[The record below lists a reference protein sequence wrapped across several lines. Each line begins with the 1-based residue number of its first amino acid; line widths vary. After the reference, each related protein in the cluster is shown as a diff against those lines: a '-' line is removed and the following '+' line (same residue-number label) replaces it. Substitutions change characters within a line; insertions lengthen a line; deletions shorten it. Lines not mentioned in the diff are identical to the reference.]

1 MSAGRSIDFRY
12 APPDRW
18 TCIGRPDD
26 PYKTLVDQDGRLL
39 YRYARA
45 GARFG
50 VFRFERVVSFA
61 LQTDA
66 KPESVTQRTEDAAT
80 PIVVTEIRYPHAT
93 LTLRAAG
100 HAHDGLRTDIVQW
113 HVAAHAEPVTTA
125 LWLQVQDGAARCAPA
140 GLASSPF
147 IYAHPGDDV
156 PRWTGLQDLF
166 TTHVDPSPDTVAR
179 ELVLIS
185 PTHPLQVAS
194 AYDHGPASGLSTDL
208 FVIAPGA
215 PVAGV
220 ICLPQGHRDVA
231 AMDAPWAD
239 AALAQ
244 ERRFWQGLPLVETI
258 AIPNADI
265 MAMLTA
271 CARNILQAREVKDG
285 LPEFQVGPTVYRGLW
300 IIDGY
305 FFLEAARFLSWDDDA
320 VRGIDALLRR
330 VRPNGAIEER
340 SLDTKDTGLALATLV
355 RQCELSGDRARLTA
369 LWPVMRRAVEY
380 IRSLRAAA
388 LDVDLAAPEYG
399 LLPAAFGN
407 GGLGGV
413 RAEYTTALWLLVG
426 LKAVA
431 RAAGY
436 LALDAEQQ
444 AVQTEFDGLMQAL
457 REHAARDMRT
467 LPDGTP
473 YLPML
478 KPGSGEHHWN
488 HEFPG
493 TPPPWQR
500 VNPGT
505 ATWALA
511 HAVYPGELFAAD
523 DPLVQNFCALLDQLD
538 DDEGVPTATGWLPYQ
553 ALWTYAASFYAHVWL
568 YAGRPDKA
576 VDYLYALANH
586 AAPTRVWREEQSL
599 AAAHLGQKVGD
610 MPHNWAAAEFIRLV
624 RNLIVWE
631 EDGHIHLLRGLP
643 ESWLARGATLRL
655 HTPTCAG
662 AIDLDLTVDDAGAAH
677 LQVRHTP
684 GGLAPLAA
692 LHVHAPAWSA
702 ITLRTVEFDGQL
714 HAVPPSGRVDI
725 LT

>member
-1 MSAGRSIDFRY
+1 MTESHTIDFRY

-26 PYKTLVDQDGRLL
+26 PHKTLVDQDGRLL
-39 YRYARA
+39 YDYNRD

-50 VFRFERVVSFA
+50 VFRFGRVVSFA

-66 KPESVTQRTEDAAT
+66 KPVAITQRTEDAAT
-80 PIVVTEIRYPHAT
+80 PIVVTTIRYPHAT

-100 HAHDGLRTDIVQW
+100 HAHAGLRTDIVHWQIE
-113 HVAAHAEPVTTA
+113 AHGESITTA
-125 LWLQVQDGAARCAPA
+125 LWLQVQDGHARVAPA
-140 GLASSPF
+140 GLAAGRF
-147 IYAHPGDDV
+147 VYAYPAGDV

-166 TTHVDPSPDTVAR
+166 TNHVEPPLADVAH
-179 ELVLIS
+179 ELVLVS

-208 FVIAPGA
+208 FEVTPGA

-220 ICLPQGHRDVA
+220 VCVPLGHREVA
-231 AMDAPWAD
+231 GMDAAWVD
-239 AALAQ
+239 AALAA
-244 ERRFWQGLPLVETI
+244 ERRFWHGLPLVETI
-258 AIPNADI
+258 AIPNQPI
-265 MAMLTA
+265 MDMLTA
-271 CARNILQAREVKDG
+271 CARNILQAREVKAG
-285 LPEFQVGPTVYRGLW
+285 LPEFQVGPTIYRGLW

-305 FFLEAARFLSWDDDA
+305 FFLEAARFLGWDDDA
-320 VRGIDALLRR
+320 ARGIDVLLRR
-330 VRPNGAIEER
+330 VRSNGAIEER

-355 RQCELSGDRARLTA
+355 RQCELSGDRAQLAA
-369 LWPVMRRAVEY
+369 LWPTMQRAVDY

-388 LDVDLAAPEYG
+388 LTVAPDAPEYG

-431 RAAGY
+431 RAADY
-436 LALDAEQQ
+436 LALEDEQREVQ
-444 AVQTEFDGLMQAL
+444 AEFDGLLAAL
-457 REHAARDMRT
+457 REHAARDMAT

-488 HEFPG
+488 HEFAG

-511 HAVYPGELFAAD
+511 QAVYPGELFPPD
-523 DPLVQNFCALLDQLD
+523 DPLVANFCALLDTLD
-538 DDEGVPTATGWLPYQ
+538 DAQGIPAATGWLPYQ
-553 ALWTYAASFYAHVWL
+553 ASWTYAASFYAHVWL
-568 YAGRPDKA
+568 YADRPDKA
-576 VDYLYALANH
+576 VDYLYAFANH

-599 AAAHLGQKVGD
+599 AGARLGQKVGD
-610 MPHNWAAAEFIRLV
+610 MPHNWASAEFIRLV
-624 RNLIVWE
+624 RNLIVFE
-631 EDGHIHLLRGLP
+631 HNDGIDLLCGLP
-643 ESWLARGATLRL
+643 ETWLARGKSLHLR
-655 HTPTCAG
+655 TPTG
-662 AIDLDLTVDDAGAAH
+662 SGLIMLDLAVDDNGDAH
-677 LQVRHTP
+677 LTVTHTP
-684 GGLAPLAA
+684 GGLRQLPRLCV
-692 LHVHAPAWSA
+692 HVPAWPSM
-702 ITLRTVEFDGQL
+702 TLRSVTFGPR
-714 HAVPPSGRVDI
+714 HFPVPAAGSMDLLI
-725 LT
+725 